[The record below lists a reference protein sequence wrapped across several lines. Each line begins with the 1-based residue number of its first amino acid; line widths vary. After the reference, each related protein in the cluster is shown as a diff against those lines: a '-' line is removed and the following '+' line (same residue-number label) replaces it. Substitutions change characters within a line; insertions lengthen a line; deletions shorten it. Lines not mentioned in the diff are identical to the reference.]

1 MIATPSFLLMGIF
14 FVIVIAILYL
24 TNKANNGS
32 LDEYAVGGRSYGP
45 WYVAMSYTNSW
56 WPGSTY
62 IAFMGL
68 AAGSGVFGFY
78 ALAYSILGVTFMYL
92 MATRAWRWGKKFDL
106 RTQSDLIGLRFN
118 SPTVKRIASVIGVV
132 SLFPWLILG
141 VQSFAA
147 LFRIGSH
154 NSINLT
160 VCLLLG
166 LLVILIRQIW
176 TIRMGMRGLI
186 MTDMFQGIVAYVFA
200 AVICAVML
208 FGLGH
213 SPISWSQLDTVQDTF
228 LRVPGDGGGYGPL
241 YLFSLIFTGVV
252 GSLCWPTSFQR
263 IYTASSVRSVKSGTV
278 VTILISGVFYTL
290 LMLVGVAATHLQT
303 ITADP
308 QAAWFTLMN
317 DFGGS
322 WVLGLAVTIVFAAS
336 MGWVDGAVQIC
347 GLQVAND
354 LINGGKVK
362 RLDDRRVTHVAKL
375 SMIGFMIL
383 AAIGGY
389 FTFSFDRLQLL
400 AQVSYQGIVQLAV
413 PLFLGI
419 FWKKGNKQGAIASMV
434 SGFVIAIG
442 LTMFFPDD
450 IKALGSLTSGV
461 VALAVNLLVYLVCAY
476 AIPEKDAE
484 KRRVEHLFAAAR
496 RSPSRSR
503 VAVPAF
509 PVPDPI
515 GIPATASVRASTVGD
530 VTL

>member
-1 MIATPSFLLMGIF
+1 MITTPSFLLMGVF
-14 FVIVIAILYL
+14 FAIVILILYI
-24 TNKANNGS
+24 TNRSSDSS

-78 ALAYSILGVTFMYL
+78 GLAYSILGVTFMYL
-92 MATRAWRWGKKFDL
+92 MASRAWRWGKKFDL
-106 RTQSDLIGLRFN
+106 RTQPDLMGLRFN
-118 SPTVKRIASVIGVV
+118 SPNVKRIASVIGVV

-141 VQSFAA
+141 VQSFAI

-154 NSINLT
+154 NTINIT

-166 LLVILIRQIW
+166 LVVIVVRQIW

-186 MTDMFQGIVAYVFA
+186 MTDMFQGIVAYGFA

-208 FGLGH
+208 FGWAG
-213 SPISWSQLDTVQDTF
+213 SPISWSELSTVGEQY
-228 LRVPGDGGGYGPL
+228 LRVPGDGGTYGSM

-278 VTILISGVFYTL
+278 VTILISGVFYSL
-290 LMLVGVAATHLQT
+290 LMLVGVAATHLKS
-303 ITADP
+303 ITSDP
-308 QAAWFTLMN
+308 QDAWFTLMN

-322 WVLGLAVTIVFAAS
+322 WMLGLAVTIVFAAS
-336 MGWVDGAVQIC
+336 MGWVDGAVQVC

-354 LINGGKVK
+354 LINGGRVK
-362 RLDDRRVTHVAKL
+362 RLSDKRVTSVAKL

-383 AAIGGY
+383 AAVGGY
-389 FTFSFDRLQLL
+389 FTFNFDRLQLL

-419 FWKKGNKQGAIASMV
+419 FWKRGNKQGAIAGMV
-434 SGFVIAIG
+434 SGFVIALG
-442 LTMFFPDD
+442 LTAVYPDD
-450 IKALGSLTSGV
+450 IRAIASLTSGI
-461 VALAVNLLVYLVCAY
+461 VALAVNLVVYVVCAFV
-476 AIPEKDAE
+476 IPQSEEEKT
-484 KRRVEHLFAAAR
+484 RVSHLFDAAK
-496 RSPSRSR
+496 R
-503 VAVPAF
+503 VARV
-509 PVPDPI
+509 
-515 GIPATASVRASTVGD
+515 STVSTPAPLPEPVAVSTTGQPGTAAIGD
-530 VTL
+530 AIA